1 METSNRHGTSQH
13 RFGYDAGVNEHE
25 AAVRATGRK
34 VARHDRE
41 KAEHV
46 AAVVAALKA
55 GERPTDV
62 ADWSP
67 FTATYLRRLA
77 REAGVPRAPKGGR
90 RKPKES

>member
-1 METSNRHGTSQH
+1 
-13 RFGYDAGVNEHE
+13 VNDHE

-34 VARHDRE
+34 VARHP
-41 KAEHV
+41 AERLDHI

-62 ADWSP
+62 AEWSP

-77 REAGVPRAPKGGR
+77 REAGVPQAPKGGR
-90 RKPKES
+90 RKPKGS